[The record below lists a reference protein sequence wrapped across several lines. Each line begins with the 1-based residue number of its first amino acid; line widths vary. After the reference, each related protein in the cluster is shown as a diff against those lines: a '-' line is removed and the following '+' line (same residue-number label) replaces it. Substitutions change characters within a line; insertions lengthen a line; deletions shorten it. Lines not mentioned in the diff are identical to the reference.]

1 MKGNFDYS
9 SAFVADEPAIS
20 HTVENLLYRN
30 HSTEYFILLEMCYK
44 ERCIFN
50 QIHDDVAVSWSV
62 EVKQNQRQSSGERNG
77 WVHGFGCFSMKSF
90 TLPFI

>member
-1 MKGNFDYS
+1 MSDKELRLEILVSSLQKYGGWLCYY

-50 QIHDDVAVSWSV
+50 QIHDDAAVSWSAC
-62 EVKQNQRQSSGERNG
+62 Q
-77 WVHGFGCFSMKSF
+77 
-90 TLPFI
+90 I

>member
-1 MKGNFDYS
+1 MEGNFDYS

-50 QIHDDVAVSWSV
+50 QIHDDVAVSWSACKIKKLRLSKTKGRALGK
-62 EVKQNQRQSSGERNG
+62 EMA
-77 WVHGFGCFSMKSF
+77 GFMDLDVFQ
-90 TLPFI
+90 